1 MAAMKKS
8 AALLL
13 ALTLFCAACGK
24 EAEEPVPAP
33 EAADPIPAPVIVEP
47 ARAQLRLDLERL
59 GAGTVSQ
66 VLPLTERVVAM
77 GVQASH
83 FPQLLLVDITNGRI
97 LNEIGLTGE
106 LVGLSQLSEGE
117 QPPFLLTDGSGGE
130 IRVDENWQMTFTH
143 EQGVPDRFTD
153 EENKILV
160 DGRVVLEGPGYQ
172 LLYLPEIDHRLVY
185 FYPGGYDDDG
195 NWTDV
200 YCLYDTLTGE
210 SRVLA
215 DDGRQVLARIGESF
229 LLGRQEGQGN
239 GMYDLSLLDP
249 NSGKELPIA
258 RNHDSEE
265 TAIDDWR
272 FNGDSTRMSVTWMK
286 DGMQY
291 VEVYDLET
299 GLLRYDWAAPAASRY
314 DFHPVGQDKL
324 LVHCREGDV
333 LWQVKY

>member
-1 MAAMKKS
+1 MKKPV
-8 AALLL
+8 ALLL
-13 ALTLFCAACGK
+13 ALILLCAACSK

-33 EAADPIPAPVIVEP
+33 ETADPIPAPVIAEP

-59 GAGTVSQ
+59 GVGTVSQ

-77 GVQASH
+77 GVQASR
-83 FPQLLLVDITNGRI
+83 FPQFLLVDITTGRV
-97 LNEIGLTGE
+97 LNEIGLTGA
-106 LVGLSQLSEGE
+106 LIGLSLLSEGE

-130 IRVDENWQMTFTH
+130 IRVDENWQMTFAH
-143 EQGVPDRFTD
+143 EQDVPDRFTD

-160 DGRVVLEGPGYQ
+160 DGQVVLEGPGYQ
-172 LLYLPEIDHRLVY
+172 LLYLPETDHRLVY

-215 DDGRQVLARIGESF
+215 DDGRQMLARIGGSF
-229 LLGRQEGQGN
+229 LLGRQEGQGS

-249 NSGKELPIA
+249 NSGKELPIT

-265 TAIDDWR
+265 NAIDDWC
-272 FNGDSTRMSVTWMK
+272 FNGDSTRMSVTWIK
-286 DGMQY
+286 EGMQY
-291 VEVYDLET
+291 VEIYDLET
-299 GLLRYDWAAPAASRY
+299 GLLRYDWAAPAVSRY
-314 DFHPVGQDKL
+314 DFRPVGRDKL

-333 LWQVKY
+333 LWLVEY